1 MKKSRTARKLKRRMK
16 TRKGMRGGEINKPV
30 NKDVI
35 DALKA
40 AADSMIT
47 HNKYPQLQKS
57 FEKLIRVSETDIPHT
72 ADADA
77 STVNAAAST
86 VNADASSTVN
96 NAPSTDSSTV
106 NNAPSTDSSTVN
118 ADASTDSSTVNAVA
132 TNEPKA
138 ELTEKS
144 VIYYGDSGK
153 QFSTYFGIKN
163 TLGRMI
169 NKPKT
174 MNQDNIPIETLKSRL
189 EEITNA
195 KTIPEVTAILQKYKF
210 NDTHPKGRPAF
221 SRFAMTMGG
230 GSRKHKMRKIK
241 NQYTSK

>member
-1 MKKSRTARKLKRRMK
+1 MK

-30 NKDVI
+30 NKVVI

-57 FEKLIRVSETDIPHT
+57 FEKLINVSETDIPHT

-77 STVNAAAST
+77 PTVNAAASTVNAADSSTVNAAAST

-96 NAPSTDSSTV
+96 NAPSTD
-106 NNAPSTDSSTVN
+106 ASTVN

-144 VIYYGDSGK
+144 VIYYGNSGK
-153 QFSTYFGIKN
+153 QFSTYLGIKK
-163 TLGRMI
+163 TLERMI
-169 NKPKT
+169 TKPKT

-210 NDTHPKGRPAF
+210 NDTYPQGRPAF

>member
-1 MKKSRTARKLKRRMK
+1 MK
-16 TRKGMRGGEINKPV
+16 TRKGMRGGDTNTV

-57 FEKLIRVSETDIPHT
+57 FEELIRVSETDVPHT
-72 ADADA
+72 VNDA
-77 STVNAAAST
+77 STVNAAAPVNDAST
-86 VNADASSTVN
+86 VNAAAT
-96 NAPSTDSSTV
+96 
-106 NNAPSTDSSTVN
+106 PSTDSSTVN
-118 ADASTDSSTVNAVA
+118 AAA
-132 TNEPKA
+132 TNEPKT

-153 QFSTYFGIKN
+153 QFSSYLGIKK
-163 TLGRMI
+163 TLERMI

-210 NDTHPKGRPAF
+210 NDTYPQGRPAF

>member
-1 MKKSRTARKLKRRMK
+1 MKKSRTARKLKRRIK
-16 TRKGMRGGEINKPV
+16 TRKGMRGGDTNTV
-30 NKDVI
+30 NKYVI

-57 FEKLIRVSETDIPHT
+57 FEELIRVSETDVPHT
-72 ADADA
+72 VNDA
-77 STVNAAAST
+77 STVNAAAP
-86 VNADASSTVN
+86 VNAAAT
-96 NAPSTDSSTV
+96 
-106 NNAPSTDSSTVN
+106 PSTDSSTVN
-118 ADASTDSSTVNAVA
+118 AAA

-144 VIYYGDSGK
+144 VIYYGNSGK
-153 QFSTYFGIKN
+153 QFSSYLGIKK
-163 TLGRMI
+163 TLERMI

-210 NDTHPKGRPAF
+210 NDTHPQGRPAF